1 MRVTPTREQL
11 DYLVSIGVPEDTLG
25 RSVGGPAATEGPA
38 RTPPASSRGLG
49 CGCVLLVILAVILV
63 LTACACVAWGEEHA
77 QPPPHPK
84 APENETARQPFNL
97 ADAWL
102 PDRGG
107 SMASVNQQASEASD
121 CSRWRPDG
129 GESELGTPGRPEL
142 QTHAGRTPEAAVV
155 LAAISCLLTALVI
168 VERFLMRKHL
178 NQVEEAVLGRT
189 PENSPDNSAELQ
201 RRGSKEES
209 ALCPLAPHSVGIRP
223 ERPAALRV
231 PGPREQM
238 DTMIEAAAKLKR
250 YRVRLRHPEGPW
262 TMGLATTRGNVR
274 PENQDYG
281 LCFQLDD
288 DHEVLVIADGCG
300 GVPFGQRA
308 AYVAAVAAA
317 VSVVQAYG
325 SGPLLFAPHME
336 DAAAQAIIDAAHRLA
351 VEGDKLNVS
360 DLRGGLRTTLIV
372 LVGSGRDL
380 GYAYIGDGG
389 GCVVR
394 ASGAVESFLTPQKAS
409 PLALNVL
416 AASLGP
422 SIEGEFVMGTI
433 KRMPGDLVIVG
444 TDGVFDRV
452 GPEFPK
458 DVLRGCIQLEGDLQA
473 TADHIVEELAAFKDS
488 AGFVCDDN
496 LTVGLLGDGTAP
508 RLPKGFWST
517 TPSQDTA
524 ADSAPEAAGEE
535 KETAR

>member
-1 MRVTPTREQL
+1 MRITPTREQL
-11 DYLVSIGVPEDTLG
+11 AYLASVGVPEDTLG
-25 RSVGGPAATEGPA
+25 CSVGGPAEAEGPA

-49 CGCVLLVILAVILV
+49 CGYVLPVVLAVLPA
-63 LTACACVAWGEEHA
+63 LTVCACVAWGEEHA

-129 GESELGTPGRPEL
+129 GTPELRTPTRAEL
-142 QTHAGRTPEAAVV
+142 QTHAGRTTEAAIV
-155 LAAISCLLTALVI
+155 LAAISCLLTTLVI
-168 VERFLMRKHL
+168 VERFRMRKQL
-178 NQVEEAVLGRT
+178 NEMEAAVLGRT
-189 PENSPDNSAELQ
+189 PDNSPGDSAELQ
-201 RRGSKEES
+201 RRGSKGDW
-209 ALCPLAPHSVGIRP
+209 AIAPLARCIVGIRP

-308 AYVAAVAAA
+308 AYVAVVAAA

-325 SGPLLFAPHME
+325 SGPLLFAPHVE

-372 LVGSGRDL
+372 LIGSRREI

-389 GCVVR
+389 GYVVR
-394 ASGAVESFLTPQKAS
+394 ASGAVESFLMPQKAS

-422 SIEGEFVMGTI
+422 SIEGEFVAGTI
-433 KRMPGDLVIVG
+433 KRMPGDLVAAG
-444 TDGVFDRV
+444 TDGIFDRV

-458 DVLRGCIQLEGDLQA
+458 DVLRGCI
-473 TADHIVEELAAFKDS
+473 
-488 AGFVCDDN
+488 
-496 LTVGLLGDGTAP
+496 
-508 RLPKGFWST
+508 
-517 TPSQDTA
+517 
-524 ADSAPEAAGEE
+524 
-535 KETAR
+535 